1 MSAASTSVHLPA
13 HIMAAARS
21 QAEQL
26 GIPIEDWVA
35 VALAEHL
42 SGTEAAQQFFRNR
55 AVGARKGALREA
67 LDAVPDR
74 PPDPG
79 DEL

>member
-1 MSAASTSVHLPA
+1 MSAAGSSVQLPEHL
-13 HIMAAARS
+13 MTAART

-26 GIPIEDWVA
+26 GMPFEDWLTVA
-35 VALAEHL
+35 VADHL
-42 SGTEAAQQFFRNR
+42 SGTEAAQEFFRNR
-55 AVGARKGALREA
+55 AAGVRMGALREA

-74 PPDPG
+74 TPDPG